1 MSNLTSFDRYN
12 AVGIGLEQMFNRLDA
27 LQDSTATNYPP
38 YNIVV
43 RDDNTHDLEIA
54 LAGWSRDSIE
64 VVTERNVLTVSARRG
79 GDDKRQYTHKGI
91 STRSFAKNWQL
102 GDDTVVDGVKY
113 EDGMLIVTLKRV
125 LPEAQQRKVLPIS

>member
-12 AVGIGLEQMFNRLDA
+12 SVGIGLESLFSRLDA

-43 RDDNTHDLEIA
+43 RDENTHDLEIA
-54 LAGWSRDSIE
+54 LAGWSREAIE

-79 GDDKRQYTHKGI
+79 GDDKRAYTHKGI
-91 STRSFAKNWQL
+91 STRTFSKNWQL

-125 LPEAQQRKVLPIS
+125 LPEAQQRKVLDIG

>member
-1 MSNLTSFDRYN
+1 MSNLTSFHRYN
-12 AVGIGLEQMFNRLDA
+12 SVGIGLESLFSRLDA

-43 RDDNTHDLEIA
+43 RDENTHDLEIA
-54 LAGWSRDSIE
+54 LAGWSREAIE

-79 GDDKRQYTHKGI
+79 GDDKREYTHKGI
-91 STRSFAKNWQL
+91 STRSFSKNWQL

-113 EDGMLIVTLKRV
+113 EDGMLVVTLKRV
-125 LPEAQQRKVLPIS
+125 LPEAQQRRVLDIN